1 MNTSL
6 ISAIVN
12 SDALPSIPVVAFKVL
27 ELSRREDVDIDEV
40 VEVIGN
46 DPALTA
52 KMMKVSNSSMFGMSK
67 QVSSLKQAMVVLG
80 MRTVKI
86 MALGFSLVEALNDK
100 KGSGFDYAKYW
111 RRSLSTAVA
120 ARNLAGLSAD
130 IRKDE
135 AFVGGLLCDVGMV
148 AAARHPNGVYKPVL
162 DQYEAEGGNI
172 QDIEREILGV
182 THAQISAMMLSK
194 WSMPEILAH
203 ATAGHHGDEFDA
215 LEPRPKKLAA
225 VLWAASEVAELF
237 CGDKAPENLDAVR
250 NKVIELVHVPKAE
263 LEKLMADLNG
273 HVRESAELFKLNVS
287 DELSF
292 DQIRQAAVMQMT
304 ELSISAEHEREQT
317 ATQLKTM
324 AKTAST
330 DQLTGVPNRR
340 AFDEQLS
347 ANIEHAKSA
356 KGDLGLIM
364 LDIDHFKKFNDTYGH
379 LAGDE
384 VLKLVGKSLG
394 KISDATQFAARYGGE
409 EFAIIVANATARQL
423 RELAEDVRKNIAR
436 LRLEHDGA
444 ELSLTASL
452 GAAHVS
458 FAEESIEP
466 NEFISRADA
475 CLYEAKRDG
484 RNRVEIT
491 F

>member
-40 VEVIGN
+40 VEIIGN

-100 KGSGFDYAKYW
+100 RGSSFDYAKYW

-120 ARNLAGLSAD
+120 ARSLADLASD

-148 AAARHPNGVYKPVL
+148 AAARHPGGVYEPVL
-162 DQYEAEGGNI
+162 DRYSREGGCI
-172 QDIEREILGV
+172 QEIECEILGV

-194 WSMPEILAH
+194 WNMPEILSH
-203 ATAGHHGDEFDA
+203 ATAGHHGDGFDEM
-215 LEPRPKKLAA
+215 EPRAKKLAS

-237 CGDKAPENLDAVR
+237 CGDTDAQNLDAVCD
-250 NKVIELVHVPKAE
+250 KVIRLAHVPKPS
-263 LEKLMADLNG
+263 LVQLMEDLNG
-273 HVRESAELFKLNVS
+273 HVRESAEMFKLDVS

-292 DQIRQAAVMQMT
+292 HDIRQAAVMQMT
-304 ELSISAEHEREQT
+304 ELSISAEHERVQT
-317 ATQLKTM
+317 ETQLHTM

-347 ANIEHAKSA
+347 AIIDQAKAQQS
-356 KGDLGLIM
+356 DLGLIM
-364 LDIDHFKKFNDTYGH
+364 LDIDHFKKFNDTHGH

-384 VLKLVGKSLG
+384 VLKMVGKCLS

-436 LRLEHDGA
+436 LRIEHEGA
-444 ELSLTASL
+444 QLTLTASL

-458 FAEESIEP
+458 FAEESIESK
-466 NEFISRADA
+466 EIISRADS